1 MFDLT
6 TLFWT
11 GIGVT
16 ALTFAFL
23 DYALSYKKR
32 MKAKLSLKYELR
44 I

>member
-32 MKAKLSLKYELR
+32 MKAETQPE